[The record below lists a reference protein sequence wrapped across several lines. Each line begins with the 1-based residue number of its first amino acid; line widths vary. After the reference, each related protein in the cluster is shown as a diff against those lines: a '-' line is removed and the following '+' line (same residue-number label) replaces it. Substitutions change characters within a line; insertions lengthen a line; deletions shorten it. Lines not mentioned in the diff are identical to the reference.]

1 MDIDILKFLD
11 IPQSAMLLYLL
22 YHILVRQNDRM
33 NKIEME
39 ISYIKGV
46 LKK

>member
-1 MDIDILKFLD
+1 MSFLEFLD
-11 IPQSAMLLYLL
+11 IPQSAMLLYLM

-33 NKIEME
+33 NKIEQE

>member
-1 MDIDILKFLD
+1 MNFLEFLD
-11 IPQSAMLLYLL
+11 IPQSAMLIYLM

-33 NKIEME
+33 NKIEQE

>member
-1 MDIDILKFLD
+1 VSFLEFLD
-11 IPQSAMLLYLL
+11 IPQSAMLLYLM

-33 NKIEME
+33 NKIEQE